1 MTLIDY
7 LTRTH
12 FAEAAIED
20 ALPEEVGAVARALVL
35 VDNEP
40 GSAAVCARVQESLG
54 QTSISLARTD
64 HATPHGE
71 TTLRILSAMSDIRT
85 DTLIAVGGSAAV
97 GQARL
102 VAEHALRRGERL
114 TLIAVPAGLCDFGL
128 ARRVRLGQGQPVTCP
143 RPDRIIADP
152 TVL

>member
-20 ALPEEVGAVARALVL
+20 ALPEEVGSLARALVL

-40 GSAAVCARVQESLG
+40 GSAAVCTRVREALD
-54 QTSISLARTD
+54 QTSLSLARTD
-64 HATPHGE
+64 RATPHGE
-71 TTLRILSAMSDIRT
+71 ATLRILSAMSDIRT
-85 DTLIAVGGSAAV
+85 DTLIAVGGSAAI

-102 VAEHALRRGERL
+102 AAEHALRRGERL
-114 TLIAVPAGLCDFGL
+114 TDRDG
-128 ARRVRLGQGQPVTCP
+128 RRVAVTP
-143 RPDRIIADP
+143 A
-152 TVL
+152 